1 MVGKKVSNKTLSRN
15 FKGSKTPVQFIPLVR
30 SSRSHRADPHHPRA
44 PPAPEQR
51 IVCNMTNQ
59 RPAPPQRQ
67 RPRLPVTIRP
77 FLTVRFTM
85 KSLGWIIAFISL
97 YLVCGTMMML
107 QDGPES
113 VKTIVVFSVMGFATF
128 FMGYFGWIVARDVLE
143 AFNKMKQAQ
152 EETVRV
158 EA

>member
-1 MVGKKVSNKTLSRN
+1 
-15 FKGSKTPVQFIPLVR
+15 
-30 SSRSHRADPHHPRA
+30 
-44 PPAPEQR
+44 
-51 IVCNMTNQ
+51 
-59 RPAPPQRQ
+59 
-67 RPRLPVTIRP
+67 
-77 FLTVRFTM
+77 M